1 MCKKFFL
8 YYLLGFNLIS
18 NKYKNIKNKIKIL
31 AKFKKTKIR
40 ILGDNNIFSAHKNS
54 SFKKISFFIKNNNNI
69 LSFRKKSIFK
79 NCQIIVEGFN
89 NVFLSI

>member
-31 AKFKKTKIR
+31 AKLKKTKIR
-40 ILGDNNIFSAHKNS
+40 LSGDNNIFITHKNS
-54 SFKKISFFIKNNNNI
+54 LFKKVHFLLRIT
-69 LSFRKKSIFK
+69 
-79 NCQIIVEGFN
+79 II
-89 NVFLSI
+89 